1 MLDDQ
6 ELQILNDAVSK
17 PTTPIRERI
26 PEQGEGSTPSRQTR
40 TSTSL
45 VTGSSARVKLNHH
58 ITNILG
64 SLNDNMQ
71 LRSKH

>member
-26 PEQGEGSTPSRQTR
+26 QEQGEGSTPSRQTR
-40 TSTSL
+40 T
-45 VTGSSARVKLNHH
+45 RHPW
-58 ITNILG
+58 
-64 SLNDNMQ
+64 
-71 LRSKH
+71 

>member
-26 PEQGEGSTPSRQTR
+26 QEQCEGSTPSRQTR
-40 TSTSL
+40 T
-45 VTGSSARVKLNHH
+45 RHPW
-58 ITNILG
+58 
-64 SLNDNMQ
+64 
-71 LRSKH
+71 